1 MNQDEQEIQVS
12 TAGRVPNMKLYRRDR
27 MEKGKSKKR
36 KKVDLEKDLP

>member
-12 TAGRVPNMKLYRRDR
+12 TAEQRSEYEAVPRDR

>member
-12 TAGRVPNMKLYRRDR
+12 TAEQSSEYEAVPTGQDG
-27 MEKGKSKKR
+27 KGKSKKR

>member
-12 TAGRVPNMKLYRRDR
+12 TAEQSSEYEAVPTGQDGKR
-27 MEKGKSKKR
+27 EKQKK

>member
-1 MNQDEQEIQVS
+1 MNQDEQEIQRS
-12 TAGRVPNMKLYRRDR
+12 RVPNMKLYRRDR